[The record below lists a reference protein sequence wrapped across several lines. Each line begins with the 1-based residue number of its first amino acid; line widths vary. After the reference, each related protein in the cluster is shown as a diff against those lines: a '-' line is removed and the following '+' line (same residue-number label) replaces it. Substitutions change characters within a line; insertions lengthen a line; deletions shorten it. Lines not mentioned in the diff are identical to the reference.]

1 MNQREALKMQFKL
14 LLPFV
19 LSVTFVGCAVT
30 KTPEG
35 RSIGMLPITS
45 EPKHER
51 YLNIDSSASKADKI

>member
-1 MNQREALKMQFKL
+1 MQFKL